1 VDSSRIAP
9 TCAFLEWAKEGSICK
24 LVVVIKEE
32 ETMDVVERWHFDI
45 HTDDERGISMIENI
59 PPSE

>member
-1 VDSSRIAP
+1 
-9 TCAFLEWAKEGSICK
+9 
-24 LVVVIKEE
+24 VVIKEE